1 MAINDKAVFTASG
14 GYVFIGPVGTAAPTP
29 TELTNLNPVTFG
41 AQTQTIKISGSA
53 TAGSFTIASG
63 GETTSA
69 LPYNATAAQVQ
80 AALEA
85 LPSIGTGNAF
95 ATGDLK
101 DGIKVSFIGTLQG
114 KALPKLVVVG
124 TGLTGGGTIDAT
136 ITQAPN
142 GWSNIGHTSREEMP
156 EFGFDGG
163 DSEVKGTWQNAQ
175 LREVTTEAAADYLT
189 LQLHQFD
196 ATGFE
201 LYYGKNAATT
211 PGIFGVDG
219 GNPAPTERALL
230 VIIVDGDAK
239 VGFYASKASIRRD
252 DAVALPSDEFA
263 ALPIK
268 ATFLKH
274 GANRLFDWISQTLF
288 G

>member
-1 MAINDKAVFTASG
+1 MAINDKAVLTASG
-14 GYVFIGPVGTAAPTP
+14 GYVFVGPVGTAAPTP
-29 TELTNLNPVTFG
+29 AELAAVNPVTFG
-41 AQTQTIKISGSA
+41 AQTQTIKLSGSA
-53 TAGSFTIASG
+53 SAGSFTIASG
-63 GETTSA
+63 ADTTAA
-69 LPYNATAAQVQ
+69 LPYNATAGQVQ

-95 ATGDLK
+95 ATGDLAT
-101 DGIKVSFIGTLQG
+101 GIKVSFIGTLQG
-114 KALPKLVVVG
+114 KALAKLVVTG
-124 TGLTGGGTIDAT
+124 AGLTGGGTIDAT

-142 GWSNIGHTSREEMP
+142 GWSNIGHTSRDEMP

-175 LREVTTEAAADYLT
+175 LREVVTEQAADYVT

-196 ATGFE
+196 KASFE
-201 LYYGKNAATT
+201 LYYGENAAQT
-211 PGIFGVDG
+211 PGVFGVDG
-219 GNPAPTERALL
+219 GNKKTNERAFLI
-230 VIIVDGDAK
+230 IIVDGDAK
-239 VGFYASKASIRRD
+239 VGFYASKASVKRD
-252 DAVALPSDEFA
+252 DAVSLPSDEFA

-288 G
+288 S